1 MDRINIGG
9 LLFDNVSMK
18 EAIDRTLDKIK
29 NFQKPE
35 FALVANQ
42 DIINK
47 KKGIPF
53 FTDELLNRS
62 YLTFA
67 DGYSIVVAS
76 KILKTPIKERVAGPD
91 FMLKFIEET
100 KDMDISH
107 FFLGSS
113 ENVLE
118 KMIANFKSGFPRI
131 KIAGYY
137 SPPFCKEFTEEENNK
152 IINLINN
159 SKCAILWVSF
169 GCPKQE
175 SWIVSNIDKLRI
187 PVSIGVGAA
196 FDFHSGVVKRAP
208 LFMQNMKLEWLYRFF
223 QDPKRLWKRYFGGGW
238 RFAVTILKQ
247 KYSQKKEI
255 KEV

>member
-1 MDRINIGG
+1 MG
-9 LLFDNVSMK
+9 
-18 EAIDRTLDKIK
+18 EAISRTLNKIK
-29 NFQKPE
+29 NFEKPE

-53 FTDELLNRS
+53 FTDERLNRS
-62 YLTFA
+62 FLTFA

-76 KILKTPIKERVAGPD
+76 KILKTPLKERVAGPD

-100 KDMDISH
+100 QDSDISH
-107 FFLGSS
+107 FFLGST
-113 ENVLE
+113 EKVLE
-118 KMIANFKSGFPRI
+118 KMIANFKSGFSGI

-137 SPPFCKEFTEEENNK
+137 SPPFCKEFTDEENNK

-175 SWIVSNIDKLRI
+175 LWIVSNIDKLRI

-208 LFMQNMKLEWLYRFF
+208 LFMQNIKLEWLYRFF
-223 QDPKRLWKRYFGGGW
+223 QDPKRLWRRYFIGGLSFAKTVIKQ
-238 RFAVTILKQ
+238 RF
-247 KYSQKKEI
+247 SKKNNE

>member
-1 MDRINIGG
+1 MGRINIGG

-18 EAIDRTLDKIK
+18 EAIGMTLDKIR
-29 NFQKPE
+29 NFEKPE

-53 FTDELLNRS
+53 FSDERLNRS

-76 KILKTPIKERVAGPD
+76 KILKTPIKERIAGPD
-91 FMLKFIEET
+91 FMMRFIEET
-100 KDMDISH
+100 QDMDISH

-118 KMIANFKSGFPRI
+118 KMIANFKSKFSGI

-137 SPPFCKEFTEEENNK
+137 SPPFCREFSEDENSK

-175 SWIVSNIDKLRI
+175 AWIVSNIDKLRI

-196 FDFHSGVVKRAP
+196 FDFHSGLVKRAP

-223 QDPKRLWKRYFGGGW
+223 QDPKRLWSRYFGGGW
-238 RFAVTILKQ
+238 KFAIAILKQ
-247 KYSQKKEI
+247 KYSRKKI
-255 KEV
+255 NKEV